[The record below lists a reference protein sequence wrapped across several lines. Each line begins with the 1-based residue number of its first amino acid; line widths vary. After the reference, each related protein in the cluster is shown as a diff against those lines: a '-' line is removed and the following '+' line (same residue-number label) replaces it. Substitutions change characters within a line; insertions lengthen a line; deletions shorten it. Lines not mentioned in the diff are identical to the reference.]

1 MPRGKKGKGKGK
13 KTTKG
18 KRAAASPAQQAAR
31 DAFAARNRGRK
42 GPARSGA
49 GGSMRAERSS
59 GGQDTVIDKTPTR
72 ATPRALGPAFQM
84 KIDAVPVIRTQPD
97 DLLALGASLLFA
109 LRTAALGLL
118 DAETA
123 EANEILRKW
132 FGDTAMMGILPR
144 VDLSDE
150 VRLWHEV
157 FRLMPQIAASMSYS
171 GIEWAQG
178 WNAIAGAAAGKLS
191 SAPPTM
197 AGLDG
202 LYPPVTGSVT
212 TKFSVIDHPGVDIAA
227 PAGTPV
233 IAPEDLL
240 ITGLKYDA
248 GGFGT
253 HIVAVSR
260 RPSDGTYPRIIGG
273 GGTIESIMPAEG
285 ERKHLFGH
293 LGTTAAG
300 LKKGD
305 TVERGAQIGV
315 VGSTGRSTGPH
326 LHWRVDLWIADG
338 DGKIRLVP
346 MDPAD
351 LVPLDVLDGSAAVR
365 PPAASWTIEDPKSPH
380 AAKDVAAYNVWV
392 GGDIIN
398 RGGKIS
404 TGDID
409 ILSSAVEPPPSEF
422 DTYAKIGRG
431 VLRGV
436 GSTVG
441 LIYGGPAGAKLGGAA
456 GEGLARV
463 GTAVVDEAIGS
474 SGRA

>member
-1 MPRGKKGKGKGK
+1 MPRGKKGAKGK
-13 KTTKG
+13 KGTKG
-18 KRAAASPAQQAAR
+18 ARGKRSASPAQIAAR
-31 DAFAARNRGRK
+31 NAFAERNRGRK
-42 GPARSGA
+42 GPARSG
-49 GGSMRAERSS
+49 GGGGASV
-59 GGQDTVIDKTPTR
+59 GQDTVIDKTPTR
-72 ATPRALGPAFQM
+72 AQVRTLGPAFQM

-123 EANEILRKW
+123 EAQEILRKW
-132 FGDTAMMGILPR
+132 FGDTALMGILPR

-171 GIEWAQG
+171 GTEWAQG

-197 AGLDG
+197 MGLDG

-212 TKFSVIDHPGVDIAA
+212 TRFSVIDHPGVDIAA

-260 RPSDGTYPRIIGG
+260 RPSDGTYPRIMSG
-273 GGTIESIMPAEG
+273 GGTIESIMPSEG
-285 ERKHLFGH
+285 ERSHLFGH

-315 VGSTGRSTGPH
+315 VGSTGKSTGPH
-326 LHWRVDLWIADG
+326 LHWRVELWIADG
-338 DGKIRLVP
+338 DGKIRRVP

-351 LVPLDVLDGSAAVR
+351 LVPLDVMDGSAAVR
-365 PPAASWTIEDPKSPH
+365 PPAATWTIEDPKSPH

-398 RGGKIS
+398 RGGKIE

-409 ILSSAVEPPPSEF
+409 ILSPHSMVEPPATEF
-422 DTYAKIGRG
+422 DMYAKLGRG
-431 VLRGV
+431 ILRGIGTGV
-436 GSTVG
+436 GAV
-441 LIYGGPAGAKLGGAA
+441 YGGPAGAKLGGAA